1 MTQAGF
7 YTPPILNPVNYCM
20 LTKLWQVRWKYFGL
34 TRKLNI
40 WRWHNWNWSHLIFVT
55 YATYDVGVKFS
66 CSCKKNPKM
75 WKGKSLSKAMQKIT
89 KPRCFV
95 LHSVCNFI
103 SNAICD
109 SALSFFKY
117 RVLSRIYALLGVKFT
132 GLIMQKKLKNIK
144 YGIDPPVIL
153 CMLIKWW
160 QGWYPINVN
169 IILC

>member
-1 MTQAGF
+1 MTQEGF

-95 LHSVCNFI
+95 LHKYQVWYWSTCYPLCVDKMMTRLV
-103 SNAICD
+103 SNKCEH
-109 SALSFFKY
+109 Y
-117 RVLSRIYALLGVKFT
+117 PLLNVGCWYEDDTKDGGFSKL
-132 GLIMQKKLKNIK
+132 LIF
-144 YGIDPPVIL
+144 
-153 CMLIKWW
+153 
-160 QGWYPINVN
+160 
-169 IILC
+169 